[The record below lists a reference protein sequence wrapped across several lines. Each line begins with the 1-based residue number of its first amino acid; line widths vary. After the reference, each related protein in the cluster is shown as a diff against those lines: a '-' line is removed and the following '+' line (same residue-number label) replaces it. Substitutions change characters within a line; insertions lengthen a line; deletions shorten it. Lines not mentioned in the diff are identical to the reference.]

1 MTREQLARDAA
12 EIFRLLRAFRSIK
25 DRAAR
30 RQIVEDVEAMAEG
43 HTADK
48 ALDDSDGKPQA

>member
-1 MTREQLARDAA
+1 M
-12 EIFRLLRAFRSIK
+12 FRLLRAFRSIK

-30 RQIVEDVEAMAEG
+30 RRLVDAVEAMTEG

-48 ALDDSDGKPQA
+48 ALDDKAGKPRA